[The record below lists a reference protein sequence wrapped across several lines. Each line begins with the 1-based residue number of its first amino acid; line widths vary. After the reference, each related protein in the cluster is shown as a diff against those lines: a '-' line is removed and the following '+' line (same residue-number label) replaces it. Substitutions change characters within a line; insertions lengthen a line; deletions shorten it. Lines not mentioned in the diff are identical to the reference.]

1 MESNFTFDLAGA
13 AKFVGVSIPKMRE
26 LAHKPGFPAIRVGR
40 RWVIPRM
47 LLKEWLEEEA
57 KKGIGV

>member
-1 MESNFTFDLAGA
+1 
-13 AKFVGVSIPKMRE
+13 VSIPKMRE